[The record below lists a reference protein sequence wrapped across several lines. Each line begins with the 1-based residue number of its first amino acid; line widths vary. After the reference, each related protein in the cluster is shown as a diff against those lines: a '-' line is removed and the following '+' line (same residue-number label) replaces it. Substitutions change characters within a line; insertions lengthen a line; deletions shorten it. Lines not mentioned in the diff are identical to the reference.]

1 MCGLLEAISVLISL
15 NTDIA
20 ASFFLD
26 DIPGVN
32 IPGTR
37 MRGVLE
43 TINSPQPITVFQ
55 QDFLRR
61 NGYEALLLFA
71 LGELDMAAFRMR
83 AQREQEDRLIAS
95 AAAKEREAVEQARRE
110 EITNRKNA
118 AIFAEQTKRQ
128 ERRRK
133 LRELPD
139 RFGLP
144 FVEGADF
151 KRVNRILRS
160 VSDGQPIEKE
170 ELVWLGSSRSE
181 YWTDELRKAH
191 HQNMAKILSDEWQQT
206 GDVWKAI
213 NACGHWRKA
222 DLPEEGL
229 SITEAALV
237 QPVKGDK
244 AHSALLTTS
253 GGALRDL
260 RRLEA
265 AARFGKEAHS
275 LTPKDFRPCTLL
287 GAIHIEL
294 GEHVTGANWY
304 DMAEARGAN
313 RNMIDRELQ
322 SILKA
327 AAPEERTQIRK
338 ALTAHDAS
346 RYGSL

>member
-1 MCGLLEAISVLISL
+1 MISL
-15 NTDIA
+15 NKDIA
-20 ASFFLD
+20 VAFFLD

-32 IPGTR
+32 IPGTS
-37 MRGVLE
+37 MCGVLE
-43 TINSPQPITVFQ
+43 TIKSSRPITVFQ

-71 LGELDMAAFRMR
+71 LGELDMAAFRAR
-83 AQREQEDRLIAS
+83 AQREQQGRLVAS
-95 AAAKEREAVEQARRE
+95 AAAKEREVAEKARRE

-118 AIFAEQTKRQ
+118 AIFAEQTKKL

-160 VSDGQPIEKE
+160 VADGQPIQKD
-170 ELVWLGSSRSE
+170 ELVWLGSGGSE
-181 YWTDELRKAH
+181 YWTDKLRTAH
-191 HQNMAKILSDEWQQT
+191 HQNMARILSDEWHQT

-222 DLPEEGL
+222 ALPEKGL
-229 SITEAALV
+229 SIAETALV

-260 RRLEA
+260 RRLED
-265 AARFGKEAHS
+265 AARLGKEAHS
-275 LTPKDFRPCTLL
+275 LTPNDFRPCTLL
-287 GAIHIEL
+287 GAVHIEL
-294 GEHVTGANWY
+294 GQHVTGAKWY
-304 DMAEARGAN
+304 DMAEARGAS
-313 RNMIDRELQ
+313 RNLIDRELQ

-327 AAPEERTQIRK
+327 AAQEERTQIRE
-338 ALTAHDAS
+338 ALKAHDAS